1 VSDTLEELTARLEQ
15 TAARLR
21 DGSLANEEAAS
32 VVDDCARA
40 AGEAAAELDRQVR
53 VAGEAPGPGQ
63 ASLLE

>member
-1 VSDTLEELTARLEQ
+1 MSEALDELTRRLEQ

-21 DGSLANEEAAS
+21 DGSLANEEAAT

-53 VAGEAPGPGQ
+53 AAGEAPGPGQ